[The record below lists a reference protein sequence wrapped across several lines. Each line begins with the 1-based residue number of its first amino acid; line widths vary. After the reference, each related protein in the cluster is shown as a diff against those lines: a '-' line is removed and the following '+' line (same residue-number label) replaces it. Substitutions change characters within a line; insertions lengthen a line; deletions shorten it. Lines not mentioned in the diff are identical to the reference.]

1 MQEKQMQTPGVLGD
15 SDVFE
20 DLAETQVWGGGR
32 DWPHRTSKATTKSMD
47 ITLKPMQCQEE
58 VKVETDDMEWTHA
71 KATKATSRSGAQS
84 ICQRG
89 KLRPSEAK
97 VLGSM

>member
-1 MQEKQMQTPGVLGD
+1 MQEEQMQTPGVLGD

-32 DWPHRTSKATTKSMD
+32 DWTHRTSKATTKSVD
-47 ITLKPMQCQEE
+47 ITLKPMQCQQE
-58 VKVETDDMEWTHA
+58 VKVEADDMEWTHA
-71 KATKATSRSGAQS
+71 KATKATSRSAQS

-89 KLRPSEAK
+89 KLRPSEARL
-97 VLGSM
+97 LGSM